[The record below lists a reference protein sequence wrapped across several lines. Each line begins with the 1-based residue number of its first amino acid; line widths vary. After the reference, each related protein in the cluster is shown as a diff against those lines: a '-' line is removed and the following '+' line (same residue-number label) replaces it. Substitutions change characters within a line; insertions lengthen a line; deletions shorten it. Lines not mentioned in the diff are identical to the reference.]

1 MNFKSFITLFFVGA
15 AMGAATPSDESAAP
29 KLERRDCYQ
38 NCLATFSGRYSPEG
52 LPEYCRRFCAAKA
65 RYT

>member
-15 AMGAATPSDESAAP
+15 AMGAATTFDESAAP

-38 NCLATFSGRYSPEG
+38 NCLATFAGRYSSQG
-52 LPEYCRRFCAAKA
+52 LSEYCHRFCAQKA